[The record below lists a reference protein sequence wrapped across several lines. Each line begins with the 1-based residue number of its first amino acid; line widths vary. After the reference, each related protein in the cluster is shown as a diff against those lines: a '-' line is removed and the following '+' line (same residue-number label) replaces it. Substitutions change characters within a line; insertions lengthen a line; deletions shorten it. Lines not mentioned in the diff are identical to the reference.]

1 MCVCLCP
8 QLALADFSQL
18 DLQPCHALQS
28 TAKMHLCASYGLVF
42 MAHLLRRTGK
52 SFSMTVMCHVRVYVC
67 AWSATSDGPNSAR
80 TPTRTVTHHA
90 QHSHALAEPPGRKKK
105 RPQTA
110 SRVAGRTV
118 LAQPHTSTTNIL
130 SLFSHNSTN
139 TPLFALLLAAKM
151 QLCVSY
157 SLALMLHLLYS
168 TVKSFLKTVVV
179 SCVCACVP
187 NLLSLF
193 SHNST
198 YNPCHALQSTAKMHL
213 CTSYG
218 LVFMSHLLRR
228 TGKSFSMTV
237 MCHVRVYVCVWSST
251 SDGPNSARTPTR
263 TVTHHAQHSHALAE
277 PPGRKKKRPQT
288 AGRVAGR
295 TALAQPH
302 TSTTNI
308 LSLFSHNSTNTPLF
322 ALQLAAKM
330 QSCASYSL
338 ALMLHLLYSTVKS
351 FLKTV
356 VVSCVCACVPNL
368 LSLFSHNSTYNPCHA
383 LQSTAKMHLCASY
396 GLVFMSHLLR
406 RTGKSFSMT
415 VMCHVRVYV
424 CVWSST
430 SDGPNS
436 ARTPTR
442 TVTHHAQHSH
452 ALAEPPGRKKKRPQT
467 ASRVAGRTV
476 LAQPHTSTTNIL
488 SLFSHNST
496 NTPLF
501 ALLLAAKMQLCV
513 SYSLALMLHLLYST
527 VKSFLKTV
535 VVSCVC
541 ACVPNLLSLI
551 SHNLTYNHIPSAAK
565 HSKDAPMCQLW
576 PGVHGTFVAA
586 HWQKFLYDRHVS
598 CACVCVCVV
607 GDLRRTQL
615 GANTNPDRN
624 TPRTT
629 LTRTR

>member
-1 MCVCLCP
+1 M
-8 QLALADFSQL
+8 S
-18 DLQPCHALQS
+18 
-28 TAKMHLCASYGLVF
+28 
-42 MAHLLRRTGK
+42 HLLRRTGK

-67 AWSATSDGPNSAR
+67 VWSSTSDGPNPAR

-110 SRVAGRTV
+110 GRVAGRTA

-130 SLFSHNSTN
+130 SLFSHNSTKN
-139 TPLFALLLAAKM
+139 PCHALQLAAKM
-151 QLCVSY
+151 QLCASY
-157 SLALMLHLLYS
+157 SLALMSHLLYS
-168 TVKSFLKTVVV
+168 TVKSFLKTDVV

-251 SDGPNSARTPTR
+251 SDGPNPARTPTR

-308 LSLFSHNSTNTPLF
+308 LSLFSHNSTKNPCHE
-322 ALQLAAKM
+322 LQLAAKM
-330 QSCASYSL
+330 QLCASYSL

-351 FLKTV
+351 LLKTD
-356 VVSCVCACVPNL
+356 VVSWVCACVPNL

-383 LQSTAKMHLCASY
+383 LQSTAKMHLCTSY
-396 GLVFMSHLLR
+396 GLVS
-406 RTGKSFSMT
+406 
-415 VMCHVRVYV
+415 CHI
-424 CVWSST
+424 CC
-430 SDGPNS
+430 G
-436 ARTPTR
+436 
-442 TVTHHAQHSH
+442 
-452 ALAEPPGRKKKRPQT
+452 ALAK
-467 ASRVAGRTV
+467 V
-476 LAQPHTSTTNIL
+476 
-488 SLFSHNST
+488 SL
-496 NTPLF
+496 
-501 ALLLAAKMQLCV
+501 
-513 SYSLALMLHLLYST
+513 
-527 VKSFLKTV
+527 
-535 VVSCVC
+535 
-541 ACVPNLLSLI
+541 
-551 SHNLTYNHIPSAAK
+551 
-565 HSKDAPMCQLW
+565 
-576 PGVHGTFVAA
+576 
-586 HWQKFLYDRHVS
+586 
-598 CACVCVCVV
+598 
-607 GDLRRTQL
+607 
-615 GANTNPDRN
+615 
-624 TPRTT
+624 
-629 LTRTR
+629 